1 MDGSTTLNKGLY
13 INKRNFRLFKGS
25 QLQSME
31 WIKIPEEAEECYYF
45 DGSDPEGVEDLC
57 FYTKDLESTW
67 SDYYWSDNVKSDS
80 PTFQQIKTY
89 VNTHGKLVWERNV
102 NDVVASN
109 VNDENVNNITDNTVK
124 SVADVVLVTTD
135 AIHHPK
141 HYTSDDCGVEA
152 IEVTSLLPACIS
164 NAVKYVWRCG
174 KKDED
179 LQELKKALWYINY
192 SIDNDLPS
200 FADQLSDSLEFQELV
215 EKVKSHWVG
224 NKYMFIDAVYWG
236 NQETMKKALELM
248 ILELASNQET

>member
-1 MDGSTTLNKGLY
+1 MNHKDLY
-13 INKRNFRLFKGS
+13 INKKTFKCLELS
-25 QLQSME
+25 LQESYSLKDNL
-31 WIKIPEEAEECYYF
+31 WIKIPDEAEECYYF
-45 DGSDPEGVEDLC
+45 DGSDPEGVEDLI
-57 FYTKDLESTW
+57 FYTKDLEATW
-67 SDYYWSDNVKSDS
+67 SDYYWSDNTKCAE
-80 PTFQQIKTY
+80 PTFQEIKNY
-89 VNTHGKLVWERNV
+89 VREFGQLVWKRNV
-102 NDVVASN
+102 D
-109 VNDENVNNITDNTVK
+109 T
-124 SVADVVLVTTD
+124 LTD
-135 AIHHPK
+135 AVHHPK

-152 IEVTSLLPACIS
+152 IEITSLLPACIS

-200 FADQLSDSLEFQELV
+200 FVDELSDSLEFQELI

-248 ILELASNQET
+248 IQEIASNQES